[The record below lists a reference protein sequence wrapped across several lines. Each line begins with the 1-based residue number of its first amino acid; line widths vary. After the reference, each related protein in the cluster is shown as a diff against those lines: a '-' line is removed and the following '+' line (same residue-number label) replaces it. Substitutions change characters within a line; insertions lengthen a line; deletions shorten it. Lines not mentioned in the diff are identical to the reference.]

1 MTVSVALIGMGAI
14 GREIVARL
22 KGDPDVRIDA
32 VLVRPARQTE
42 LARDLDTRCLVVS
55 DVATLPE
62 STDMV
67 LECAGHDAVRQ
78 FGPDVLRRGLDFC
91 IASAGVLADDA
102 LRNHLRAEAA
112 AHGAQ
117 VFILPGAI
125 GGIDA
130 LAAVGAAGLE
140 EVVYTGCKPPMSWAG
155 SPAEASHDLAALDRP
170 TVVFSGT
177 AAEAARLYPKNA
189 NVVATVSI
197 AGIGFERTQVT
208 LIADPAAT
216 GNSHI
221 IDARGALLQARYET
235 VGAPLPDNPR
245 TSALTALSA
254 VRLLRNR
261 ASAMVI

>member
-22 KGDPDVRIDA
+22 QHDPDVRIDA
-32 VLVRPARQTE
+32 VLGRPARQKE
-42 LARDLDTRCLVVS
+42 LTRDLGARCRVVS
-55 DVATLPE
+55 DVAALPE
-62 STDMV
+62 NTDLV

-78 FGPDVLRRGLDFC
+78 YGPDVLRRGLDFC
-91 IASAGVLADDA
+91 ITSVGVLADHD
-102 LRNHLRAEAA
+102 LRNQLRAEAI

-140 EVVYTGCKPPMSWAG
+140 EVVYTGRKPPMSWVG
-155 SPAEASHDLAALDRP
+155 SPAETSHDLAALDRS
-170 TVVFSGT
+170 TVVFSGS

-189 NVVATVSI
+189 NVVATVSL
-197 AGIGFERTQVT
+197 AGIGFDRTQVT

-221 IDARGALLQARYET
+221 IDARGALLRARYET

-254 VRLLRNR
+254 VRLLRNH